1 MKKEYINPTLFVE
14 NIKVDDVILVSTINE
29 DHNMGNS
36 SSYDDEF

>member
-14 NIKVDDVILVSTINE
+14 NIKVEDVILVSAINE

-36 SSYDDEF
+36 SYDDEF